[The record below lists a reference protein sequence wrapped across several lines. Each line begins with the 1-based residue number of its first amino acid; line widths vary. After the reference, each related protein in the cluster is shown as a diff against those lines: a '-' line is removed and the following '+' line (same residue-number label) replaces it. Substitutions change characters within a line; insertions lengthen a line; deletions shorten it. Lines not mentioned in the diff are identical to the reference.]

1 MPFALIG
8 RTRDHAGLYCV
19 DIDFDTS
26 MELAIEHLVALGH
39 RRIVFVPSVDPGE
52 EQLGRHIRT
61 EAAYR
66 RLAKRHRIPP
76 VVMPC
81 RSSVPDG
88 RDAAARLALEA
99 PDATAV
105 VVGNEAVSS
114 GLVAGLQF
122 RGITIPDDMSVV
134 SMLTALEYKA
144 ACNPPLT
151 VVSTPASELGRLGRT
166 DAAPPARG
174 RAAGRAGVACRSA
187 GPGGVHRARARA
199 GLITVQPHRRSA
211 AIGWRQ
217 ELTMNRRAGNGAGS
231 ESGEADQAVPSVGT
245 VLPDHTHLTI
255 YDVARAAGGRRRR
268 CPERCPSRAG

>member
-1 MPFALIG
+1 M
-8 RTRDHAGLYCV
+8 
-19 DIDFDTS
+19 
-26 MELAIEHLVALGH
+26 
-39 RRIVFVPSVDPGE
+39 
-52 EQLGRHIRT
+52 GRHIRT

-122 RGITIPDDMSVV
+122 LASPSPTTSRWSRL
-134 SMLTALEYKA
+134 LTALEYKA

-151 VVSTPASELGRLGRT
+151 VVSTPASELGRLGVRT
-166 DAAPPARG
+166 LLRQLEGDPPTEPVL
-174 RAAGRAGVACRSA
+174 RAGVLVPGEST
-187 GPGGVHRARARA
+187 GPVPHRAR
-199 GLITVQPHRRSA
+199 
-211 AIGWRQ
+211 WRD
-217 ELTMNRRAGNGAGS
+217 G
-231 ESGEADQAVPSVGT
+231 
-245 VLPDHTHLTI
+245 I
-255 YDVARAAGGRRRR
+255 
-268 CPERCPSRAG
+268 